1 MKLGMTAARVDGS
14 ARGIMGQIKGYLS
27 GLGWHR
33 QTKVA
38 EVKNQTPNKVEVPTS
53 SSPDARP
60 DTPA

>member
-1 MKLGMTAARVDGS
+1 MKLGTTAARVDGS

-27 GLGWHR
+27 GLGWRRH
-33 QTKVA
+33 TKVV
-38 EVKNQTPNKVEVPTS
+38 EVRTQTPSKVEVPMS